1 MRSCGLGS
9 QGVRVRKFLA
19 ERSREILV
27 YTLQGKVLEA
37 GLLAKRQERV
47 GRMNCA
53 LGWRLLAH
61 WPNLHG
67 LLGADSRDPQVR
79 SKGPWRTVG
88 ESRDQQ
94 RGRLA
99 VVLVISLTHSLSLD
113 LPVCIFLHKVAPT
126 SLCKRV
132 LT

>member
-1 MRSCGLGS
+1 
-9 QGVRVRKFLA
+9 
-19 ERSREILV
+19 
-27 YTLQGKVLEA
+27 
-37 GLLAKRQERV
+37 
-47 GRMNCA
+47 MNCA

-67 LLGADSRDPQVR
+67 LLGADSQDPQIQ

-94 RGRLA
+94 RGRL
-99 VVLVISLTHSLSLD
+99 VLVLVISLTHSLSRD
-113 LPVCIFLHKVAPT
+113 LPVCIFLHKVAPI